1 MVVVVVVPRTHM
13 VFWPLRIGD
22 IDLRR
27 QDLAGSGLLDF
38 DMIRMSGSI
47 AVLLEDGAGQGQH
60 RQHLRWRQQTFLPR
74 VG

>member
-1 MVVVVVVPRTHM
+1 M

-47 AVLLEDGAGQGQH
+47 AVLLEDGAGLGQY
-60 RQHLRWRQQTFLPR
+60 RQHLRWR
-74 VG
+74 

>member
-1 MVVVVVVPRTHM
+1 M
-13 VFWPLRIGD
+13 VFRPLRIAG
-22 IDLRR
+22 IDLKR